1 MESHPFE
8 KAGFFSKITFHWA
21 KRFVD
26 NPKETIGLPSS
37 LDPEPYYKLLAQ
49 NWELE
54 KQKAK
59 PNLLRAMFRTYGK
72 VLVLKQ
78 SPFLLDIFAQ
88 IALGIL
94 LGFFIDFL
102 QQEDSEDRLGVG
114 YAYALSIFFCVVLAV
129 LVRHISFH
137 NGHMLG
143 GVLKQTLYMLVHDKI
158 MNLSHEVIHDG
169 SATGKVTNIASID
182 IEPFELVPLLNFLWL
197 SPIAA
202 VAISIVLLIKI
213 GPSGLFGVFIISL
226 LVPIQIKVNRLTI
239 KLHANMAKM
248 GDTRTKRTSEI
259 MEGIR
264 VLKMYGWETEYAN
277 KVFEYREK
285 EVKYNR
291 YRLLIRASNMSLF
304 LVAQGLACLATF
316 AGHMAIY
323 GEIDT
328 STIFST
334 LSLFITAQ
342 FYLTIIFPVAVE
354 FISKFSAAAKRI
366 QSFMEEKEH
375 HPVHKPY
382 KEGCIKLDG
391 VEASWKNSE
400 EKASNTASESNSLVK
415 NEEEF
420 CLRDI
425 CMKIRKGDLCFVT
438 GRVGSGKTSLL
449 LTILGE
455 MHISKGDIYRSGKIA
470 YVEQEPWIV
479 SGTIKQNITL
489 GKHFDPAK
497 YEEALRCSALIED
510 LQRMPKGDQTVIGEK
525 GVNVSGGQKARLALA
540 RAIYADADIYM
551 LDDPL
556 SAVDVRIGRH
566 IFDNTIM
573 GCLANKTRILVT
585 HQTQFINGSAKVY
598 KVADGTV
605 DKVSE
610 AEQLEINEAAPHV
623 EDEGGEGEGFAKETV
638 EEDLE
643 SVKWS
648 TYWKY
653 IVKGWWWI
661 IPINIILYP
670 VTMLIYMGVPFW
682 LVYWSEQ
689 SEEEQQDFYYIQV
702 LALIV
707 GVLFVLGF
715 VRNNLFIQSLQSSSK
730 NIHNEALIRMTRMP
744 TRYFDEN
751 TSGKIMGRLSN
762 DVARMDEFLT
772 WFFVDMMQ
780 VGFITLGSAIAM
792 LAGNPFMIA
801 GFIPMV
807 IGLKLIHKKSSYATQ
822 VHYKRFNASKSPILT
837 HMNTTL
843 SGLFALRSY
852 NLLNDLRKVFIDTC
866 SYNTNSFFEYHGA
879 MRWMHFAND
888 ALSTAFISL
897 MILSSVIL
905 INYLDKALLA
915 TGLSMLLIL
924 FVNLVWLMTQ
934 ITQVQTFMASGER
947 MLDYLGSPIEKELAT
962 QHSLSVKG
970 GQVEFENVVLK
981 YNEDITALNGV
992 SFKVLPGEKIGI
1004 VGRTGAGK
1012 STIIQAL
1019 FRMVELSSGKIYI
1032 DETDISVLGL
1042 HTLRKAI
1049 AVIPQSPFIFT
1060 SSIRYN
1066 LDPFNEK
1073 TDAEIWEALSL
1084 ASLGEKVSSMKE
1096 KLNEELNSNSFS
1108 VGEKQL
1114 LCLARALLKKSKV
1127 LVMDEATANVDY
1139 ETDQIIQNSI
1149 RDKFVQSS
1157 VIVIAH
1163 RLDTIRNSDRI
1174 IVMQE
1179 GKVKEIGP
1187 PEELLSNQDSA
1198 FAQMIAISDKNS
1210 KKGD

>member
-1 MESHPFE
+1 MATHPYE
-8 KAGFFSKITFHWA
+8 KAGVFSKLTFRWA
-21 KRFVD
+21 KQLID
-26 NPKETIGLPSS
+26 NPKDTLGVPET
-37 LDPEPYYKLLAQ
+37 LDPEPYYEVLKQ
-49 NWELE
+49 NWHLE
-54 KQKAK
+54 QQKQKPSLFKAI
-59 PNLLRAMFRTYGK
+59 FRTYAK
-72 VLVLKQ
+72 TLVWKM
-78 SPFLLDIFAQ
+78 SPIVLDIFVQ
-88 IALGIL
+88 VGVGIL
-94 LGFFIDFL
+94 LGYFIEYL
-102 QQEDSEDRLGVG
+102 QAGDNEENPGIG
-114 YAYALSIFFCVVLAV
+114 YVYICSIICCILFTLFNKHTA
-129 LVRHISFH
+129 FH
-137 NGHMLG
+137 NATIMG
-143 GVLKQTLYMLVHDKI
+143 GVIKQTIYMLVYDKL
-158 MNLSHEVIHDG
+158 MNLSHEVIHEG
-169 SATGKVTNIASID
+169 SAQGRITNIASLD
-182 IEPFELVPLLNFLWL
+182 IEPFELSFLLNFLWI
-197 SPIAA
+197 SPLAA
-202 VAISIVLLIKI
+202 VVVSIALLVEV
-213 GPSGLFGVFIISL
+213 GPSGLIGMLTIAA
-226 LVPIQIKVNRLTI
+226 LVPIQVKVNRYTI
-239 KLHANMAKM
+239 KLHRNMATTA
-248 GDTRTKRTSEI
+248 DTRARRTAEI
-259 MEGIR
+259 MDGIR
-264 VLKMYGWETEYAN
+264 VLKMYGWETEYAK
-277 KVFEYREK
+277 KVFEYRSK
-285 EVKYNR
+285 EVNYNR
-291 YRLLIRASNMSLF
+291 YRLSIRASNMSLF
-304 LVAQGLACLATF
+304 LIAPGLACLTTF
-316 AGHMAIY
+316 AAHTSIY
-323 GEIDT
+323 GEIEP

-342 FYLTIIFPVAVE
+342 FYLTTIFPFAVE
-354 FISKFSAAAKRI
+354 FISKFTGAAKRI
-366 QSFMEEKEH
+366 KDFMEEKEH
-375 HPVHKPY
+375 QPVHKPY
-382 KEGCIKLDG
+382 KQGYVKLDN
-391 VEASWKNSE
+391 VETMWKDPQSVSE
-400 EKASNTASESNSLVK
+400 PNTASEGNELLK
-415 NEEEF
+415 NQDEF
-420 CLRDI
+420 CLTSVS
-425 CMKIRKGDLCFVT
+425 MKVRKGDLCFLI
-438 GRVGSGKTSLL
+438 GKVGSGKTSLL

-455 MHISKGDIYRSGKIA
+455 MHVSQGDIYRSGTIA

-479 SGTIKQNITL
+479 SGSIKQNITL
-489 GKHFDPAK
+489 GKHFEPEK
-497 YEEALRCSALIED
+497 YEEALKCSALIED
-510 LQRMPKGDQTVIGEK
+510 LERMPKGDQTVIGEK

-556 SAVDVRIGRH
+556 SAVDVRIARH
-566 IFDNTIM
+566 IFDKAIT
-573 GCLANKTRILVT
+573 GCLAHKTVILVT
-585 HQTQFINGSAKVY
+585 HQTQFIDRRAKVY
-598 KVADGTV
+598 KVGHGTV
-605 DKVSE
+605 EKISESAELLEEKDKVHHE
-610 AEQLEINEAAPHV
+610 A
-623 EDEGGEGEGFAKETV
+623 DEGQEEGFAKEAV

-653 IVKGWWWI
+653 MVKGWWWI
-661 IPINIILYP
+661 IPLNIILYP
-670 VTMLIYMGVPFW
+670 VTMLLYMGVPFW
-682 LVYWSEQ
+682 LSYWSEQ
-689 SEEEQQDFYYIQV
+689 EGRDDFYYIEV

-707 GVLFVLGF
+707 GALFVLGLA
-715 VRNNLFIQSLQSSSK
+715 RNNLFIQALQTSSK
-730 NIHNEALIRMTRMP
+730 KIHNEALMRMARMP

-772 WFFVDMMQ
+772 WFFVDMLQ
-780 VGFITLGSAIAM
+780 VCFITLGSAIAM
-792 LAGNPFMIA
+792 LVGNPYMLV
-801 GFIPMV
+801 GFIPML
-807 IGLKLIHKKSSYATQ
+807 IALKIVHRKSFYSTQ
-822 VHYKRFNASKSPILT
+822 ILYKRFNASKSPILT

-843 SGLFALRSY
+843 SGLFAMRSY
-852 NLLNDLRKVFIDTC
+852 GLLQNLRKVFVDMC
-866 SYNTNSFFEYHGA
+866 SFSNNSFFEYQSG

-888 ALSTAFISL
+888 SLNAIFLSL
-897 MILSSVIL
+897 MLLSSMIL
-905 INYLDKALLA
+905 VNYLDKALLA

-924 FVNLVWLMTQ
+924 FVNLIWLMIQ
-934 ITQVQTFMASGER
+934 VTQVQTFMASAER
-947 MLDYLGSPIEKELAT
+947 MLDYSNLAAEKELAT

-1032 DETDISVLGL
+1032 DGTDISVLGL